1 VAHLRSARTQSWGRG
16 CPSDGARR
24 WGSALA
30 AAAWGSGEGGRTDG
44 QCVTEGGATGPRGAT
59 YTRGGQEASK
69 AVACWAAATAG
80 AVVQRE
86 RGRAAR
92 GGKAGA

>member
-1 VAHLRSARTQSWGRG
+1 
-16 CPSDGARR
+16 
-24 WGSALA
+24 
-30 AAAWGSGEGGRTDG
+30 
-44 QCVTEGGATGPRGAT
+44 VTEGGATGPRGAT

-69 AVACWAAATAG
+69 AVACWVAATAG